1 MNAMIEWWAKNSV
14 AANLLMTACLI
25 AGCLAYFQVERELD
39 PSITFNEAD
48 ISISWP
54 GASPREVE
62 EQIILRIEE
71 AVSDIDGLKRIT
83 SSAREGLA
91 LIDVEGFD
99 DADQTR
105 FLNDVKTRVD
115 GVANLPRDAE
125 TPIVVQDTNNRS
137 ALFVAVYGDLD
148 PKALSRQARDIR
160 NELAALPGGSPLVDI
175 WRAPQEEVSIEV
187 SESNLRRFGL
197 TFDDVADAVRN
208 ASLNTS
214 SGQVRTETGSIQIAA
229 RALADSEQDFADII
243 VRQNEDG
250 GVIRIADVANVSD
263 GFEKPEALRL
273 FNDKPS
279 LSLAIR
285 SPEISNIDELSA
297 AVRDYVQRK
306 NEELGEK
313 ASVYIWYDAAKPFRG
328 QLNLVATNAIYGIAL
343 VLVVLALFLRPMV
356 ALWVS
361 AGVIVAFAGAFIF
374 MPAAGVSLNFLSI
387 FGFLLVIGVV
397 VDDAIIVGESIHK
410 NVEAGR
416 TGAAAAAAGAQRVF
430 KPVFFAVLTTM
441 TAFAPWLFI
450 SGTSAQ
456 FAVHMCLTVIFALT
470 FSLIESFFILPSH
483 LAHMKPRDT
492 EGRFYKFQNV
502 FSRSLVIIAEKVYQ
516 PIVRVALRARY
527 KTIAIFF
534 SAFAIAVALMAQGWV
549 PFNFQPEIQGSF
561 ISTVVT
567 LPENTSEAR
576 SGQVFDSVNA
586 AAERLQTKLNAAT
599 DKNYIQS
606 IYIEREGHEIT
617 SYLTIIEAKE
627 RRRTTKEVASLFQN
641 EIGPIPDAEEITI
654 GFTRNRND
662 PDITLGIILN
672 DLDLLRDAS
681 SDLQAMLRVIPGVYG
696 VRDNMQSG
704 QSELQITLRPGAERF
719 GLTLNEVTRQVR
731 QAFYGEE
738 VQRLPRDGQDVRVYV
753 RLPESDRRSLE
764 TLNALRIRLKDGREI
779 PFTAIAET
787 HFAPS
792 YNRIDR
798 IDKKRTTRIMAEI
811 SANADRAAISNYIQ
825 NTALPEWR
833 AAHPQASIA
842 SMGEA
847 EEEQEF
853 MGEFFTLYAFA
864 AFIMY
869 FILAIAFS
877 SYWQPALIMTAIPF
891 GFMGGV
897 YGHFILSEP
906 FTLFSYFGVGA
917 TAGVVINDNLV
928 LIDQVNR
935 LRQKGETAFNAL
947 ISAGVER
954 FRPIILT
961 SMTTFIGLAPI
972 MIETSPD
979 AQLLKPTVIALAFGI
994 LFATAVTLVFVPAM
1008 YAIGADIARL
1018 YGWAWTGTRHPLF
1031 HEDAKSATFQEK
1043 APPLPSKPKMS

>member
-1 MNAMIEWWAKNSV
+1 MNKMIEWWAKNSV
-14 AANLLMTACLI
+14 AANLLMAACLI

-48 ISISWP
+48 ISVAWP

-71 AVSDIDGLKRIT
+71 AVSDVDGVKRIV

-99 DADQTR
+99 DTDQTR
-105 FLNDVKTRVD
+105 FLNDVKARID

-125 TPIVVQDTNNRS
+125 APVVVQDTSNRS
-137 ALFVAVYGDLD
+137 ALFIALYGDLD
-148 PKALSRQARDIR
+148 PKALSRLAREIR
-160 NELAALPGGSPLVDI
+160 NELAALPEGSPLVDI

-187 SESNLRRFGL
+187 SEYSLRRFGL
-197 TFDDVADAVRN
+197 TFDDVANAVRN
-208 ASLNTS
+208 SSVNAS
-214 SGQVRTETGSIQIAA
+214 SGQVRTETGNIQLAA
-229 RALADSEQDFADII
+229 RNLADSEREFSDII
-243 VRQNEDG
+243 IRQTNDG
-250 GVIRIADVANVSD
+250 GVIRIADVAAVSD
-263 GFEKPEALRL
+263 GFEEPGAVRI
-273 FNDKPS
+273 FNNKPS
-279 LSLAIR
+279 LSLAVR
-285 SPEISNIDELSA
+285 TPETSNIDALSA
-297 AVRDYVQRK
+297 AVRDYVERK
-306 NEELGEK
+306 NEYLGER
-313 ASVYIWYDAAKPFRG
+313 ASLYIWYDAAKPFRG

-361 AGVIVAFAGAFIF
+361 AGVVVAFAGAFIF
-374 MPAAGVSLNFLSI
+374 MPSAGVSLNYLSI

-410 NVEAGR
+410 KVEAGK
-416 TGAAAAAAGAQRVF
+416 TGVAAAASGAGAVS

-470 FSLIESFFILPSH
+470 FSLIESFLILPSH

-492 EGRFYKFQNV
+492 KSRFYKFQDT
-502 FSRSLVIIAEKVYQ
+502 FSRSLVVFAEKVYQ
-516 PIVRVALRARY
+516 PVIRVALRARY
-527 KTIAIFF
+527 KTVAVFI
-534 SAFAIAVALMAQGWV
+534 SAFAFAVALMAQGWV

-561 ISTVVT
+561 ISAVIT
-567 LPENTSEAR
+567 LPENASEQRAE
-576 SGQVFDSVNA
+576 QVFNTVNA
-586 AAERLQTKLNAAT
+586 AAARLQTKLNAAT
-599 DKNYIQS
+599 GKDFIQS
-606 IYIEREGHEIT
+606 IYIEREGPAIT
-617 SYLTIIEAKE
+617 SYLTIIEANE
-627 RRRTTKEVASLFQN
+627 RRQTTKEIASLFQE
-641 EIGPIPDAEEITI
+641 EIGAVPDAEDITLS
-654 GFTRNRND
+654 FTRNGTD
-662 PDITLGIILN
+662 PDITLGVILN
-672 DLDLLRDAS
+672 DLDRLRAAS
-681 SDLQAMLRVIPGVYG
+681 SDLQAMLRAIPGVYG
-696 VRDNMQSG
+696 VGDNMQSA
-704 QSELQITLRPGAERF
+704 QSELQITLRSGAERF
-719 GLTLNEVTRQVR
+719 GLSLNEVTRQVR

-753 RLPESDRRSLE
+753 RLPASDRETLQ
-764 TLNALRIRLKDGREI
+764 TLNAMRIRLDDGREI
-779 PFTAIAET
+779 PFTAVAET
-787 HFAPS
+787 AFAPS

-798 IDKKRTTRIMAEI
+798 IDKQRTTRVTAEI
-811 SANADRAAISNYIQ
+811 RANADRAAISSYIQ
-825 NTALPEWR
+825 NTILPEWR
-833 AAHPQASIA
+833 AAHPDAKVA

-847 EEEQEF
+847 EEEREF
-853 MGEFFTLYAFA
+853 MAEFFALYALA

-877 SYWQPALIMTAIPF
+877 SYWQPLLIMTAIPF
-891 GFMGGV
+891 GFMGSV
-897 YGHFILSEP
+897 YGHFALGEP

-935 LRQKGETAFNAL
+935 LRQKGEAAFSAL
-947 ISAGVER
+947 VSAGVER

-961 SMTTFIGLAPI
+961 SLTTFIGLAPI

-994 LFATAVTLVFVPAM
+994 LFATAVTLIFIPAM

-1018 YGWAWTGTRHPLF
+1018 YRWAWTGTRHPLF
-1031 HEDAKSATFQEK
+1031 HEDEESSFALESETP
-1043 APPLPSKPKMS
+1043 APSLPETK